1 MIPGSEEFLE
11 KEMATHSSNLAWEIP
26 WTEEPRGAT
35 IQGVTKELDIMKQL
49 NNSTTRNLDKTLIC
63 FVAMLI
69 YLKQDNIVFTF
80 F

>member
-1 MIPGSEEFLE
+1 
-11 KEMATHSSNLAWEIP
+11 MATQSSNLAWEIP
-26 WTEEPRGAT
+26 WTEKPRGAT

-63 FVAMLI
+63 FVALLI
-69 YLKQDNIVFTF
+69 YLKQDNIVFKF